1 MIYKPEIDGLRS
13 VAVLSVL
20 VFHLGCPYITGGFTG
35 VDIFFV
41 ISGYLITDIINRGM
55 QENNFNIVNFYRR
68 RALRILPPLIVVIL
82 ASTIVASLVFLPEEI
97 KDYGKSVLW
106 TALFSS
112 NIFFFKEI
120 DYFNPEAKFNP
131 LLHTWSLAVEEQFYI
146 VVPILFYICYRFFR
160 PHVKLIFIAS
170 VLLSFI
176 LSVVLVFISQKA
188 TFYLLPTRYWE
199 MGLGSIIAL
208 YGLHQRFQGKAADAV
223 SVVGILFLLAS
234 LFVLTESV
242 PFPGPAAILPTVGA
256 CCIIIAGRNGIAG
269 RWLSRPAP
277 VFIGKIS
284 YSLYLWHWPLIVFY
298 RLLYAPEITLLPGLL
313 IALLSLLLAF
323 ASYHLVETPL
333 RRMPT
338 RIGNF
343 QVLCSA
349 AVSLVALI
357 AVGVLLQKFSSRI
370 NDYPPEVM
378 RLAAFNEYDKT
389 QEAKRQYRRDQC
401 FITSGTPGGANAFK
415 PDICLPATQGEK
427 PRYLLIGDSQ
437 AAHLWGA
444 LQRARAD
451 IDLMQATASGCKPT
465 IETDGE
471 RRCVN
476 LMTSVLSDFI
486 TPQTVD
492 AVVFSARWQKDD
504 LPALQK
510 TVETLRARGINKI
523 IVLGP
528 TVEYSQ
534 SVPLILARIAW
545 GSAAKLSDYKIDQR
559 SELDDTMRTFADK
572 NKVEYISLYKA
583 VCPGNN
589 CIDSVDGVPVQS
601 DYGHF
606 TDVGSRLVAE
616 RIAGR
621 L

>member
-20 VFHLGCPYITGGFTG
+20 VFHLGSPFITGGFTG

-55 QENNFNIVNFYRR
+55 QDKNFSIVNFYRR
-68 RALRILPPLIVVIL
+68 RALRILPPLMVVLL
-82 ASTIVASLVFLPEEI
+82 AVTIVASLVFLPEEI

-120 DYFNPEAKFNP
+120 NYFNPEAKFNP

-160 PHVKLIFIAS
+160 PHVKIIFVAS
-170 VLLSFI
+170 VLISFI
-176 LSVVLVFISQKA
+176 LSVALIFISQKA

-208 YGLHQRFQGKAADAV
+208 YGLHQKFTGKAADAV
-223 SVVGILFLLAS
+223 SVVGVVFLLAS
-234 LFVLTESV
+234 LFMLTENV
-242 PFPGPAAILPTVGA
+242 PFPGPTAILPTVGA

-269 RWLSRPAP
+269 RWLSRPTP

-298 RLLYAPEITLLPGLL
+298 RLLYAPEITFLPGVL
-313 IALLSLLLAF
+313 IALGSFLLAF
-323 ASYHLVETPL
+323 ASYHIVETPL
-333 RRMPT
+333 RRTPA

-343 QVLCSA
+343 RVLGSA
-349 AVSLVALI
+349 AVSLAVLI
-357 AVGVLLQKFSSRI
+357 GVGVLLQKFSNKI

-378 RLAAFNEYDKT
+378 RLAAYNEYDKT
-389 QEAKRQYRRDQC
+389 HEADLQYRKDQC
-401 FITSGTPGGANAFK
+401 FITSGTPGGSNAFK
-415 PDICLPATQGEK
+415 RDICLAAKPDGK

-444 LQRARAD
+444 LQSARAD

-465 IETDGE
+465 IETEGE

-476 LMTSVLSDFI
+476 LMTSVLGDFI
-486 TPQTVD
+486 TQQTVD
-492 AVVFSARWQKDD
+492 TVVFSARWQQDD
-504 LPALQK
+504 LPGLRK
-510 TVETLRARGINKI
+510 TIEELRGRGITKI
-523 IVLGP
+523 VVLGP

-534 SVPLILARIAW
+534 SAPLILARVAW
-545 GSAAKLSDYKIDQR
+545 GSATRLSDYRIEQR
-559 SELDDTMRTFADK
+559 NELDETMRVFADE
-572 NKVEYISLYKA
+572 NKVEYISLYKTL
-583 VCPGNN
+583 CPNNN
-589 CIDSVDGVPVQS
+589 CIDAVNGVPVQS

-606 TDVGSRLVAE
+606 TDVGSKLVAGM
-616 RIAGR
+616 IAGQ

>member
-20 VFHLGCPYITGGFTG
+20 VFHLGSPYITGGFTG

-55 QENNFNIVNFYRR
+55 QDNNFSIVNFYRR
-68 RALRILPPLIVVIL
+68 RALRILPPLMVVLL
-82 ASTIVASLVFLPEEI
+82 AVTTAASLVFLPEEI

-120 DYFNPEAKFNP
+120 NYFNPEAKFNP

-160 PHVKLIFIAS
+160 PHVKIIFVAS
-170 VLLSFI
+170 VLISFI
-176 LSVVLVFISQKA
+176 LSVALIFISQKA

-208 YGLHQRFQGKAADAV
+208 YGLHQKFTGKAADAV
-223 SVVGILFLLAS
+223 SVVGVMFLLAS
-234 LFVLTESV
+234 LFMLTESV

-269 RWLSRPAP
+269 RWLSRPTP

-298 RLLYAPEITLLPGLL
+298 RLLYAPEITFLPGLL
-313 IALLSLLLAF
+313 IALVALLLAF
-323 ASYHLVETPL
+323 ASYHIVETPL
-333 RRMPT
+333 RRTPA

-343 QVLCSA
+343 RVLGSA
-349 AVSLVALI
+349 AVSLAVLI
-357 AVGVLLQKFSSRI
+357 GVGVLLQKFSNKI

-389 QEAKRQYRRDQC
+389 PEAERQYRKDQC
-401 FITSGTPGGANAFK
+401 FITSGTSGGSNAFK
-415 PDICLPATQGEK
+415 RDICLAAKPDGK

-444 LQRARAD
+444 LQSARDD

-465 IETDGE
+465 IETEGE

-476 LMTSVLSDFI
+476 LMTSVLGDFI

-492 AVVFSARWQKDD
+492 TVVFSARWQQDD
-504 LPALQK
+504 LPGLQK
-510 TVETLRARGINKI
+510 TIEELRGRGISKI
-523 IVLGP
+523 VVLGP

-534 SVPLILARIAW
+534 SAPLILARIAW
-545 GSAAKLSDYKIDQR
+545 GRAGKLSDYRIEQR
-559 SELDDTMRTFADK
+559 NELDETMRAFADK
-572 NKVEYISLYKA
+572 NKVEYISLYKT
-583 VCPGNN
+583 VCPNNN
-589 CIDSVDGVPVQS
+589 CIDAVNGVPVQS

-606 TDVGSRLVAE
+606 TDVGSKLVAGI
-616 RIAGR
+616 IAGR

>member
-20 VFHLGCPYITGGFTG
+20 VFHLGSPYITGGFTG

-55 QENNFNIVNFYRR
+55 QDNNFSIVNFYRR
-68 RALRILPPLIVVIL
+68 RALRILPPLIVVLLAVTIL
-82 ASTIVASLVFLPEEI
+82 ASFVFLPEEI

-160 PHVKLIFIAS
+160 PHVKIIFVFS
-170 VLLSFI
+170 VLISFI
-176 LSVVLVFISQKA
+176 LSVLLVFISQKA

-199 MGLGSIIAL
+199 MGLGSLIAL
-208 YGLHQRFQGKAADAV
+208 YGLHQRFHGKAADAV
-223 SVVGILFLLAS
+223 SVVGIVFLLAS
-234 LFVLTESV
+234 LFLLTENV

-256 CCIIIAGRNGIAG
+256 CCIIMAGRNGIAG
-269 RWLSRPAP
+269 RWLSRPTP

-298 RLLYAPEITLLPGLL
+298 RLLYAPEIAFLPGLL
-313 IALLSLLLAF
+313 IAVMSMLLAF
-323 ASYHLVETPL
+323 VSYHIVETPL
-333 RRMPT
+333 RRIPS

-343 QVLCSA
+343 QVLGGA

-357 AVGVLLQKFSSRI
+357 ATGVLLQKFSNRI

-378 RLAAFNEYDKT
+378 RLAAFDEYDNT
-389 QEAKRQYRRDQC
+389 PEAQQQYRRDQC
-401 FITSGTPGGANAFK
+401 FITSGTPGGSSAFRR
-415 PDICLPATQGEK
+415 DICLADKQDGK
-427 PRYLLIGDSQ
+427 QKYLLIGDSQ
-437 AAHLWGA
+437 AAHLWEA
-444 LQRARAD
+444 LQSARAD
-451 IDLMQATASGCKPT
+451 VDLMQATASGCKPT

-476 LMTSVLSDFI
+476 LMKSVLEDFI

-492 AVVFSARWQKDD
+492 TVVFSARWQEED
-504 LPALQK
+504 LPALEK
-510 TVETLRARGINKI
+510 TIQELRRRGIKKI
-523 IVLGP
+523 VVLGP
-528 TVEYSQ
+528 TVEYAQ
-534 SVPLILARIAW
+534 SAPLILARIAW
-545 GSAAKLSDYKIDQR
+545 GGDGRLSDYRVDQR
-559 SELDDTMRTFADK
+559 SELDEMMQAFADK
-572 NKVEYISLYKA
+572 NKVEYISLYKT
-583 VCPGNN
+583 VCPDNN
-589 CIDSVDGVPVQS
+589 CIDTINGVPIQS

-606 TDVGSRLVAE
+606 TNLGSKLVAE